1 MTGPGSSSGRPGGL
15 PHVGRLALL
24 VAATAIQTVGVL
36 PAQPPKP
43 TEYQM
48 KAAYLSNFGRF
59 VEWRPGAVG
68 ADAAEP
74 FRVCV
79 LGRDPFGP
87 LLDAAVNGETI
98 NRAPITAKRILTPQD
113 AANCRVLFIS
123 SSQDSELKSVLAAL
137 DKTAVLTVSD
147 MPQFV
152 KRGGMIQLV
161 LDASRVRFAVN
172 PAAVQR
178 AGLKL
183 SSQLLKL
190 AVPFTP

>member
-1 MTGPGSSSGRPGGL
+1 MQR
-15 PHVGRLALL
+15 
-24 VAATAIQTVGVL
+24 IKQ
-36 PAQPPKP
+36 
-43 TEYQM
+43 
-48 KAAYLSNFGRF
+48 
-59 VEWRPGAVG
+59 
-68 ADAAEP
+68 
-74 FRVCV
+74 V

-87 LLDAAVNGETI
+87 ALDAAVTGETI
-98 NRAPITAKRILTPQD
+98 NRAPLTAKRIPTPQD

-123 SSQDSELKSVLAAL
+123 SSQDGDLKSVLAAL

-172 PAAVQR
+172 LAAAQR
-178 AGLKL
+178 VGLTL